1 LGKVTVAAYLSI
13 PLWGG
18 GAAGC
23 YPGLQARL
31 ERFNSE
37 RENDKPLPYQVV
49 THHHCDHLGGIAE
62 AVAAGA
68 RLVTV
73 DVNIE
78 AIKNGVTPPPE
89 NNGFLRVGPRTT

>member
-1 LGKVTVAAYLSI
+1 LQPICRYHF
-13 PLWGG
+13 GG
-18 GAAGC
+18 GAAGG

-37 RENDKPLPYQVV
+37 RENDNPLAYQIV
-49 THHHCDHLGGIAE
+49 THHHCDHHCGIAE

-89 NNGFLRVGPRTT
+89 NNDFLRVGPRTT